1 MVLGFTIIGLG
12 IGFIVKEICDIHE
25 RDRLR

>member
-1 MVLGFTIIGLG
+1 MILGFTVIGLG

-25 RDRLR
+25 RDRNR